1 MVFLAEFSQQNWQ
14 SAIQIAAPRNDTPT
28 LHQELTELLQ
38 HLPLRP
44 TRMPEIR
51 SQDHDFI
58 LPFLALLTM
67 TAESHPT
74 AYEVIKAACRIG
86 EMLMAFYKAEF
97 NRPRPTQFHP
107 SLLSEIQP
115 VHPSYPSGHALV
127 ARLVARCLGEI
138 VESDLQRNWLLQ
150 MATRIAENREIAG
163 LHFPSDSE
171 AGRSIADQAFDIILM
186 PNCPRFRALPWGGKG
201 GAAGPQTW
209 THPAVKAQC
218 AETLREPVCNL
229 FSAVEKYGSYRKD
242 MLIRCRDLAAARPLC
257 LQRRQ
262 RTS

>member
-1 MVFLAEFSQQNWQ
+1 MMIKCPPCNCCGFPPFVPPEIDAPPLDELLRENPLGFPRHGWNADLFGMVFLAEFSQQNWQ

-74 AYEVIKAACRIG
+74 ADEVIKAACRIG

-115 VHPSYPSGHALV
+115 VHP
-127 ARLVARCLGEI
+127 
-138 VESDLQRNWLLQ
+138 
-150 MATRIAENREIAG
+150 
-163 LHFPSDSE
+163 
-171 AGRSIADQAFDIILM
+171 
-186 PNCPRFRALPWGGKG
+186 
-201 GAAGPQTW
+201 
-209 THPAVKAQC
+209 
-218 AETLREPVCNL
+218 
-229 FSAVEKYGSYRKD
+229 
-242 MLIRCRDLAAARPLC
+242 
-257 LQRRQ
+257 
-262 RTS
+262 